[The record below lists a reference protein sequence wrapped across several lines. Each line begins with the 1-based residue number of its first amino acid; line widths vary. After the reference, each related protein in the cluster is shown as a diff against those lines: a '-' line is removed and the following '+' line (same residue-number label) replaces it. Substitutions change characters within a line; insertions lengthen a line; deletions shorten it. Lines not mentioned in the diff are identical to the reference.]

1 MRISDKETE
10 TEQKKQTVC
19 ETGGEGGNEYT

>member
-1 MRISDKETE
+1 MRVSDKETE
-10 TEQKKQTVC
+10 TELKKQAVC